1 MAEPLRLLLPLSL
14 IVAFVL
20 LLPVGLFHARALY
33 LKLVAASVA
42 TLWAC
47 GLLAWA
53 WHALG
58 GANPLPAALRA
69 LALA

>member
-1 MAEPLRLLLPLSL
+1 MRLLLPLSL
-14 IVAFVL
+14 IAAFVL
-20 LLPVGLFHARALY
+20 LLPVGLFHSRALY
-33 LKLVAASVA
+33 LKLVAASMA

-47 GLLAWA
+47 GLLAWT

-58 GANPLPAALRA
+58 GANPLPAVLRA